1 MDDMITMYRS
11 IDFVMIMYGSIDGL
25 IAMSR
30 SMNDV
35 ITSIIHNRS
44 IYKID
49 CSLQQLRYY
58 MHTEGKYLKLNT
70 ARFIY
75 VQQSHTSTS
84 VQMALLW
91 WKNSTNDYIGK
102 YIMIDVNLL
111 VCGKQ

>member
-35 ITSIIHNRS
+35 ITSFMHSRS

-49 CSLQQLRYY
+49 CSLQHLRYY
-58 MHTEGKYLKLNT
+58 MHAEGKYLKLKDLFMYYT
-70 ARFIY
+70 IIIILRRLY
-75 VQQSHTSTS
+75 
-84 VQMALLW
+84 
-91 WKNSTNDYIGK
+91 
-102 YIMIDVNLL
+102 
-111 VCGKQ
+111 